1 MTNLNFSISELI
13 HSDNA
18 IKAGIDNTPT
28 IKEIDNLLN
37 LIFYCL
43 QPIRDKLKKPMII
56 TSGYR
61 NMKVNFLAG
70 GAINSGHLKGTCAD
84 FVVRGMTVQE
94 LFNFICNSG
103 INFTQLIEEHKGNT
117 SWIHIEYDKQN
128 LKKDKLKY
136 INGKYIR
143 L

>member
-1 MTNLNFSISELI
+1 MNLNFSISELI

-28 IKEIDNLLN
+28 IKETDNLLN

-61 NMKVNFLAG
+61 NRKVNILAG
-70 GAINSGHLKGTCAD
+70 GKANSQHLKGQAAD
-84 FVVRGMTVQE
+84 FIVNNMSIQQVI
-94 LFNFICNSG
+94 NFIIYSD
-103 INFTQLIEEHKGNT
+103 IEFDQLINEYNKWVHISFVKGKNRRQVL
-117 SWIHIEYDKQN
+117 SIK
-128 LKKDKLKY
+128 
-136 INGKYIR
+136 
-143 L
+143 